1 MANAFIISS
10 PSTASTIAVF
20 NNVRRAYAGILAMN
34 LSERSQRAIMGG
46 IGDAGRPLRHGWD
59 RVVDVPD
66 CEEALDLRTVIQWT
80 EDSPDG
86 NPWRG
91 GESRQPMTQDD
102 VKAYFRNAD
111 DGACLTF
118 EDPQTKNQ
126 YELTYYQ
133 VR

>member
-1 MANAFIISS
+1 MANAFILSS
-10 PSTASTIAVF
+10 PSTTSTIAVF
-20 NNVRRAYAGILAMN
+20 NNVRRAYDGILAMN

-66 CEEALDLRTVIQWT
+66 CEEALDLRAVINWT

-91 GESRQPMTQDD
+91 GHSRQPMTQDE
-102 VKAYFRNAD
+102 VKAYFRNAPE
-111 DGACLTF
+111 GAGLTF
-118 EDPQTKNQ
+118 EDPKTKEQ
-126 YELTYYQ
+126 CTLTYYQ